1 MTSPY
6 LDRPLV
12 PLAIA
17 LPRMLDEI
25 ETRLADKTA
34 GATEKRRLRQRAEV
48 IRSLL
53 APSPIC

>member
-17 LPRMLDEI
+17 LPRMLEEI
-25 ETRLADKTA
+25 ETQLANEKLETA
-34 GATEKRRLRQRAEV
+34 EKCRLRLRAGV
-48 IRSLL
+48 LRALL
-53 APSPIC
+53 TPSPIC